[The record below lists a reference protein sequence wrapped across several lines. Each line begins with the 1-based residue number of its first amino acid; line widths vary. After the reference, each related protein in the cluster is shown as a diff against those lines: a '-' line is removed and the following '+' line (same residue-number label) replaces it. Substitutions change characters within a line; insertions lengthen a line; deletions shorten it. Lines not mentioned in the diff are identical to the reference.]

1 MSERTIAAIST
12 PSGEGGIAVIRI
24 SGSDAISIAEKSF
37 RSFSGRALSS
47 LSGYSALYG
56 EIIDGDKVI
65 DDAVAL
71 VFLEPKSF
79 TGEDTVELS
88 VHGGKLVARDTLR
101 VVLANGANLALP
113 GEFTK
118 RAYLNGKLDLASA
131 ESIMEI
137 ISAKN
142 ETALRI
148 SRMAKEGKVSKKIEE
163 IIADLLKLDASIS
176 VYSDYPDEEIEG
188 LDTPSFLSALEKTEN
203 SLSELL
209 SSYDTGKI
217 IRDGVETSIVG
228 KPNVGKSTL
237 MNLLCRADRS
247 IVTSVA
253 GTTRDVVE
261 STVTLDD
268 ITLILSDT
276 AGIHSTDDVVEK
288 AGVERSISRLNSS
301 ALVLAVFDISRPIDN
316 DDRELL
322 KILGDNAIIILN
334 KNDLNPK
341 FDTSVFEGKQ
351 TVCISAKDNSGIDNL
366 YEIIS
371 SVVNKK
377 KIDGDEAILISERQ
391 RNCANKAYSSIIE
404 AKNALINGVTIDA
417 VGVCIDDCLSALL
430 ELTGKR
436 VINEVTDEV
445 FKRFCVG
452 K

>member
-288 AGVERSISRLNSS
+288 AGVERSINRLNSS
-301 ALVLAVFDISRPIDN
+301 ALVLAVFDISRPIDD

-334 KNDLNPK
+334 KNDLKPQ
-341 FDTSVFEGKQ
+341 FDTSVFDGKQ
-351 TVCISAKDNSGIDNL
+351 TVSISAKDNSGIEKL

-436 VINEVTDEV
+436 VTNEVTDEV

>member
-37 RSFSGRALSS
+37 RSFSGKALSS

-56 EIIDGDKVI
+56 EIIDGDNVI

-288 AGVERSISRLNSS
+288 AGVERSINRLNSS
-301 ALVLAVFDISRPIDN
+301 ALVLAVFDISRPIDD

-322 KILGDNAIIILN
+322 KILGGNAIIILN
-334 KNDLNPK
+334 KNDLKPQ
-341 FDTSVFEGKQ
+341 FDTSIFDGKQ
-351 TVCISAKDNSGIDNL
+351 TVSISAKDNSGIEKL

-436 VINEVTDEV
+436 VTNEVTDEV

>member
-37 RSFSGRALSS
+37 RSFSGKALSS

>member
-24 SGSDAISIAEKSF
+24 SGNDAISIAEKSF

-56 EIIDGDKVI
+56 EIIDGDNVI

-288 AGVERSISRLNSS
+288 AGVERSINRLNSS
-301 ALVLAVFDISRPIDN
+301 ALVLAVFDISRPIDD

-334 KNDLNPK
+334 KNDLKPQ
-341 FDTSVFEGKQ
+341 FDTSIFDGKQ
-351 TVCISAKDNSGIDNL
+351 TVSISAKDNSGIDNL

-404 AKNALINGVTIDA
+404 AKDALINGVTIDA

-436 VINEVTDEV
+436 VTNEVTDEV

>member
-148 SRMAKEGKVSKKIEE
+148 SRMAKEGKISKKIEE

-288 AGVERSISRLNSS
+288 AGVERSINRLNSS
-301 ALVLAVFDISRPIDN
+301 ALVLAVFDISRPVDD

-334 KNDLNPK
+334 KNDLKPQ

-436 VINEVTDEV
+436 VTNEVTDEV

>member
-37 RSFSGRALSS
+37 RSFSGKALSS

-276 AGIHSTDDVVEK
+276 AGIHSTDDIVEK
-288 AGVERSISRLNSS
+288 AGVERSINRLNSS
-301 ALVLAVFDISRPIDN
+301 ALVLAVFDISRPIDD

-334 KNDLNPK
+334 KNDLKPQ

-351 TVCISAKDNSGIDNL
+351 TVSISAKDNSGIEKL

-436 VINEVTDEV
+436 VTNEVTDEV

>member
-288 AGVERSISRLNSS
+288 AGVERSINRLNSS
-301 ALVLAVFDISRPIDN
+301 ALVLAVFDISRPIDD

-334 KNDLNPK
+334 KNDLKPQ
-341 FDTSVFEGKQ
+341 FDTSIFEGKQ
-351 TVCISAKDNSGIDNL
+351 TVCISAKDNSGIDKL

-436 VINEVTDEV
+436 VTNEVTDEV

>member
-24 SGSDAISIAEKSF
+24 SGNDAISIAEKSF

-288 AGVERSISRLNSS
+288 AGVERSINRLNSS
-301 ALVLAVFDISRPIDN
+301 ALVLAVFDISRPIDD
-316 DDRELL
+316 DDREFL

-334 KNDLNPK
+334 KNDLKPQ

-351 TVCISAKDNSGIDNL
+351 TVSISAKDNSGIDNL

-436 VINEVTDEV
+436 VTNEVTDEV

>member
-163 IIADLLKLDASIS
+163 IIADLLKLDSSIS

-288 AGVERSISRLNSS
+288 AGVERSINRLNSS
-301 ALVLAVFDISRPIDN
+301 ALVLAVFDISRPIDD

-334 KNDLNPK
+334 KNDLKPQ
-341 FDTSVFEGKQ
+341 FDTSIFDGKQ
-351 TVCISAKDNSGIDNL
+351 TVSISAKDNSGIEKL

-436 VINEVTDEV
+436 VTNEVTDEV

>member
-56 EIIDGDKVI
+56 EIIDGDNVI

-176 VYSDYPDEEIEG
+176 VYSDYPDEEIEE

-217 IRDGVETSIVG
+217 IRNGVETSIVG

-288 AGVERSISRLNSS
+288 AGVERSINRLNSS
-301 ALVLAVFDISRPIDN
+301 ALVLAVFDISRPIDD

-322 KILGDNAIIILN
+322 KILGDNTIIILN
-334 KNDLNPK
+334 KNDLKPQ
-341 FDTSVFEGKQ
+341 FDTSIFDGKQ
-351 TVCISAKDNSGIDNL
+351 TVSISAKDNSGIENL

-436 VINEVTDEV
+436 VTNEVTDEV

>member
-37 RSFSGRALSS
+37 RSFSGKALSS

-56 EIIDGDKVI
+56 EIIDGDNVI

-101 VVLANGANLALP
+101 VVLANGANLALS

-288 AGVERSISRLNSS
+288 AGVERSINRLNSS
-301 ALVLAVFDISRPIDN
+301 ALVLAVFDISRPIDD

-322 KILGDNAIIILN
+322 KILGGNAIIILN
-334 KNDLNPK
+334 KNDLKPQ
-341 FDTSVFEGKQ
+341 FDTSIFDGKQ
-351 TVCISAKDNSGIDNL
+351 TVSISAKDNSGIEKL

-436 VINEVTDEV
+436 VTNEVTDEV

>member
-37 RSFSGRALSS
+37 RSFSGKALSS

-288 AGVERSISRLNSS
+288 AGVERSINRLNSS
-301 ALVLAVFDISRPIDN
+301 ALVLAVFDISRPVDN

-334 KNDLNPK
+334 KNDLKPQ

-436 VINEVTDEV
+436 VTNEVTDEV

>member
-1 MSERTIAAIST
+1 M
-12 PSGEGGIAVIRI
+12 
-24 SGSDAISIAEKSF
+24 
-37 RSFSGRALSS
+37 
-47 LSGYSALYG
+47 
-56 EIIDGDKVI
+56 
-65 DDAVAL
+65 
-71 VFLEPKSF
+71 
-79 TGEDTVELS
+79 
-88 VHGGKLVARDTLR
+88 
-101 VVLANGANLALP
+101 P

-288 AGVERSISRLNSS
+288 AGVERSINRLNSS
-301 ALVLAVFDISRPIDN
+301 ALVLAVFDISRPIDD

-322 KILGDNAIIILN
+322 KILGGNAIIILN
-334 KNDLNPK
+334 KNDLKPQ
-341 FDTSVFEGKQ
+341 FDTSIFEGKQ
-351 TVCISAKDNSGIDNL
+351 TVSISAKDNSGIDNL

-391 RNCANKAYSSIIE
+391 RNCANKAYSSIIDIY
-404 AKNALINGVTIDA
+404 NN
-417 VGVCIDDCLSALL
+417 C
-430 ELTGKR
+430 
-436 VINEVTDEV
+436 
-445 FKRFCVG
+445 
-452 K
+452 

>member
-101 VVLANGANLALP
+101 VVLENGANLALP

-288 AGVERSISRLNSS
+288 AGVERSINRLNSS
-301 ALVLAVFDISRPIDN
+301 ALVLAVFDISRPIDD

-334 KNDLNPK
+334 KNDLKPQ
-341 FDTSVFEGKQ
+341 FDTSIFEGKQ
-351 TVCISAKDNSGIDNL
+351 TVSISAKDNSGIEKL

-436 VINEVTDEV
+436 VTNEVTDEV

>member
-288 AGVERSISRLNSS
+288 AGVERSINRLNSS
-301 ALVLAVFDISRPIDN
+301 ALVLAVFDISRPIDD

-322 KILGDNAIIILN
+322 KILGDNTIIILN
-334 KNDLNPK
+334 KNDLKPQ
-341 FDTSVFEGKQ
+341 FDTSIFDGKQ
-351 TVCISAKDNSGIDNL
+351 TVSISAKDNSGIDNL

-436 VINEVTDEV
+436 VTNEVTDEV

>member
-288 AGVERSISRLNSS
+288 AGVERSINRLNSS
-301 ALVLAVFDISRPIDN
+301 ALVLAVFDISRPIDD

-334 KNDLNPK
+334 KNDLKPQ
-341 FDTSVFEGKQ
+341 FDTSIFDGKQ
-351 TVCISAKDNSGIDNL
+351 TVCISAKDNSGIDKL

-436 VINEVTDEV
+436 VTNEVTDEV

>member
-37 RSFSGRALSS
+37 RSFSGKALSS

-56 EIIDGDKVI
+56 EIIDGDNVI

-276 AGIHSTDDVVEK
+276 AGIHSTDDIVEK
-288 AGVERSISRLNSS
+288 AGVERSINRLNSS
-301 ALVLAVFDISRPIDN
+301 ALVLAVFDISRPIDD

-334 KNDLNPK
+334 KNDLKPQ
-341 FDTSVFEGKQ
+341 FDTSIFDGKQ
-351 TVCISAKDNSGIDNL
+351 TVSISAKDNSGIDNL

-417 VGVCIDDCLSALL
+417 VGVCIDDCLSALF

-436 VINEVTDEV
+436 VTNEVTDEV

>member
-163 IIADLLKLDASIS
+163 IIADLLKLDSSIS

-288 AGVERSISRLNSS
+288 AGVERSINRLNSS
-301 ALVLAVFDISRPIDN
+301 ALVLAVFDISRPIDD

-322 KILGDNAIIILN
+322 KILGDNTIIILN
-334 KNDLNPK
+334 KNDLKPQ
-341 FDTSVFEGKQ
+341 FDTSIFDGKQ
-351 TVCISAKDNSGIDNL
+351 TVSISAKDNSGIEKL

-436 VINEVTDEV
+436 VTNEVTDEV

>member
-56 EIIDGDKVI
+56 EIIDGDNVI

-288 AGVERSISRLNSS
+288 AGVERSINRLNSS
-301 ALVLAVFDISRPIDN
+301 ALVLAVFDISRPVDD

-334 KNDLNPK
+334 KNDLKPK
-341 FDTSVFEGKQ
+341 FDTSIFDGKQ
-351 TVCISAKDNSGIDNL
+351 TVSISAKDNSGIDNL

-436 VINEVTDEV
+436 VTNEVTDEV

>member
-24 SGSDAISIAEKSF
+24 SGNDAISIAEKSF
-37 RSFSGRALSS
+37 RSFSGKALSS

-288 AGVERSISRLNSS
+288 AGVERSINRLNSS
-301 ALVLAVFDISRPIDN
+301 ALVLAVFDISRPVDD

-334 KNDLNPK
+334 KNDLKPQ
-341 FDTSVFEGKQ
+341 FDTSIFDGKQ
-351 TVCISAKDNSGIDNL
+351 TVCISAKDNSGIEKL

-436 VINEVTDEV
+436 VTNEVTDEV

>member
-37 RSFSGRALSS
+37 HSFSGRALSS
-47 LSGYSALYG
+47 LGGYSALYG
-56 EIIDGDKVI
+56 EIIDGDNVI

-288 AGVERSISRLNSS
+288 AGVERSINRLNSS
-301 ALVLAVFDISRPIDN
+301 ALVLAVFDISRPIDD

-322 KILGDNAIIILN
+322 NILGDNAIIILN
-334 KNDLNPK
+334 KNDLKPQ
-341 FDTSVFEGKQ
+341 FDTSIFDGKQ
-351 TVCISAKDNSGIDNL
+351 TVSISAKDNSGIDNL

-436 VINEVTDEV
+436 VTNEVTDEV